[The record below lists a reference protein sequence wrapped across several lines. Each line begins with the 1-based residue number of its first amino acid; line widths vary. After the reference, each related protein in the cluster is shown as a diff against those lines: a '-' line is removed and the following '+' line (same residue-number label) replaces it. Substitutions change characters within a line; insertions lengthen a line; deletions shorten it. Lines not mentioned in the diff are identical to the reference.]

1 MKDQINT
8 FSSEERAVFYQKL
21 YEAER
26 EKVAEFERLIGK
38 FVAWFLSMIEKAS
51 QDFKVTDDQ
60 IKKEFEALSKALR
73 SKAN

>member
-8 FSSEERAVFYQKL
+8 FTSEERAVFYQKL

-26 EKVAEFERLIGK
+26 DKVAELERLIGK
-38 FVAWFLSMIEKAS
+38 FFAWILSMIEIAS
-51 QDFKVTDDQ
+51 QEFKATDDQ